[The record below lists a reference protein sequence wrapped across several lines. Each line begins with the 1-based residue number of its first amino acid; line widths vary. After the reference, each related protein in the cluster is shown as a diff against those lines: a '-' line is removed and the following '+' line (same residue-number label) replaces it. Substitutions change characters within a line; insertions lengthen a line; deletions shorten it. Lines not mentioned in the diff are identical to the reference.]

1 MLQNAFEYC
10 RWTFWRGGGLSMRA
24 KSNIICPP
32 AHNLSLLYFT
42 KCLKPSLNYWIQ
54 LQEMHIVVDQV
65 SSTDIRFR
73 YWNYCYFML
82 CYIHGFQTCNLMLPL
97 KSIQYCKWYP
107 HKGVWAKIWNHK
119 LLLAVSWGVNILP
132 LDTVSARAFHEKPW

>member
-1 MLQNAFEYC
+1 
-10 RWTFWRGGGLSMRA
+10 MRA

-54 LQEMHIVVDQV
+54 LQEMHNVVDQV
-65 SSTDIRFR
+65 SSTDVRFR

-82 CYIHGFQTCNLMLPL
+82 CYIHGFQTCNLMLLL
-97 KSIQYCKWYP
+97 KSVYSIANDIHAKVSGQKFEIISYC
-107 HKGVWAKIWNHK
+107 
-119 LLLAVSWGVNILP
+119 LP
-132 LDTVSARAFHEKPW
+132 FLGGSIFYHWIRYRHGLFMKNPGSNW